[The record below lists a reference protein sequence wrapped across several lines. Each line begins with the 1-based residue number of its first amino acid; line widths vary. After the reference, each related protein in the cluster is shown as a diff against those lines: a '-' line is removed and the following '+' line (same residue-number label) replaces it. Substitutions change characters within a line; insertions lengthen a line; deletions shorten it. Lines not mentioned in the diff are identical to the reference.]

1 MASKRR
7 IGLLLMLSLIAA
19 APFALPAQDPH
30 GSADNSRSGKAP
42 AIVEFEN
49 EKVQVLRIRVAPHAT
64 IPMHDMTERVVI
76 WLTPA
81 NLKITL
87 PDGTSK
93 ELHVKAG
100 EAGWAEPGRHA
111 GTNLSDQPI
120 EFVAVVP
127 KEHHP

>member
-1 MASKRR
+1 M
-7 IGLLLMLSLIAA
+7 
-19 APFALPAQDPH
+19 
-30 GSADNSRSGKAP
+30 
-42 AIVEFEN
+42 
-49 EKVQVLRIRVAPHAT
+49 RVAPHAT
-64 IPMHDMTERVVI
+64 VPMHDITERVVI

-93 ELHVKAG
+93 ELHIKAG
-100 EAGWAEPGRHA
+100 EAGWAESGRHA

>member
-1 MASKRR
+1 MASNRR
-7 IGLLLMLSLIAA
+7 IHLLLRLSLFA
-19 APFALPAQDPH
+19 APLALLAQDPH
-30 GSADNSRSGKAP
+30 RSAHEGHSGTSP
-42 AIVEFEN
+42 AVVEFEN
-49 EKVQVLRIRVAPHAT
+49 DKVQVLRMRVAPHAT
-64 IPMHDMTERVVI
+64 VPMHDITERVVI

-93 ELHVKAG
+93 ELHIKTG

-127 KEHHP
+127 KAHHP